1 MLKNE
6 KYYLEATKEFES
18 GSLDEAL
25 WAKAQSLT
33 GGDEEKAK
41 FEYIKLR
48 SRSLW
53 KNALADPK
61 QLEVYYPYSN
71 IVFIIVPIITH
82 YVAANDGS
90 IHPLASLVLF
100 IIMKLI
106 SHFLANKPNK
116 WRFAIFFK
124 KENEDDKA
132 LIKNKFNVI
141 YSLAFFITSV
151 LAAIFDQ

>member
-1 MLKNE
+1 VMFNNE

-48 SRSLW
+48 SRSLL

-71 IVFIIVPIITH
+71 LVFIFI
-82 YVAANDGS
+82 
-90 IHPLASLVLF
+90 PLLIFSFEPPRRGLADFVLWFLVIGLLPF
-100 IIMKLI
+100 IISKI
-106 SHFLANKPNK
+106 GSNIFKGEFEFSKEK
-116 WRFAIFFK
+116 W
-124 KENEDDKA
+124 
-132 LIKNKFNVI
+132 NVI
-141 YSLAFFITSV
+141 LSALYVFLMLVFMLQNAFSN
-151 LAAIFDQ
+151 L